1 MFEEFVK
8 KKMFKYMVGDE
19 SAENDSVAMHKTQV
33 EDADFQGL
41 NTTLPADQWVAE
53 ILSRMTL
60 EEKVRY
66 ASGYK
71 QLGIHPISS
80 VGLPSIWC
88 SDATAGLRCYPGGTS
103 FLAGV
108 AMAATWNEDLIE
120 QVAQAIAE
128 EFRSIGV
135 SILLGPGVNIYRVP
149 TCGRN
154 FEYMG
159 EDPILAGKIAAAY
172 IRGAQSKGVITTIKH
187 FAVNNS
193 DYDRHKCNSEVDERT
208 LREIYLPAFKLAVQE
223 GGSLSVMS
231 SYNPINGTYASENKT
246 LLKDILRDEWGFDGF
261 VISDWN
267 SVYSTTEAVKN
278 GLNLEMPNGKWIN
291 FKKVDKEIQKGNL
304 TEQDVDNMIT
314 PLLTTLYK
322 AGVYTRP
329 QVDATARLHPQEF
342 IDLAQKAA
350 EEAIVLLK
358 NEANQLPIKP
368 SDQQKIVVMG
378 LTAVQ
383 TPTGGGGSSFVSRPN
398 AKDILTALQETYGT
412 ENITHIP
419 FNKDVLTAQQ
429 TASITNADKVIVAAG
444 FLTYQESEC
453 FDRPWQLQHNQAQLI
468 QKVSAL
474 NPNLTVILST
484 GAGVETE
491 SWVHKVPALIHAL
504 YLGETGADALATII
518 SGKTSPSGKLPFTMA
533 KKWEDFA
540 STANYPK
547 DYSSVRM
554 KRISGGQGNPKI
566 RKVWSMEYKEGLGI
580 GYRHFDTAGID
591 PQFAFGHG
599 LSYAEFEY
607 PPVSFDVKMN
617 DGLLELSF
625 RVRNISEIDGAT
637 TLQVYVRDLES
648 TEPRPEKELKAF
660 KKVFLQ
666 AGRSAKIEFQLDERA
681 FQYYDV
687 NQKQWTIEPGDFDIL
702 IGTSSDN
709 IILGER
715 ITIE

>member
-8 KKMFKYMVGDE
+8 KKLFKYMVGDE
-19 SAENDSVAMHKTQV
+19 SADNDSVAMHKTQV

-41 NTTLPADQWVAE
+41 DTTLPADQWVAQ
-53 ILSRMTL
+53 ILSKMTL
-60 EEKVRY
+60 EEKVKFVG
-66 ASGYK
+66 GYK
-71 QLGIHPISS
+71 QLGIHPIPSL
-80 VGLPSIWC
+80 GLPSIWC
-88 SDATAGLRCYPGGTS
+88 SDATSGLRCYPGGTA

-108 AMAATWNEDLIE
+108 AMAATWNEELIE
-120 QVAQAIAE
+120 QVSQAIAE
-128 EFRSIGV
+128 EFRSVGV
-135 SILLGPGVNIYRVP
+135 SILLGPGINIYRVP

-159 EDPILAGKIAAAY
+159 EDPILAGKISAAY
-172 IRGAQSKGVITTIKH
+172 IRGAQSKGMITTIKH
-187 FAVNNS
+187 FAANNS

-223 GGSLSVMS
+223 GGTLGVMS
-231 SYNPINGTYASENKT
+231 SYNPINGVYASENKK
-246 LLKDILRDEWGFDGF
+246 LLKDILRDEWGFEGF

-267 SVYSTTEAVKN
+267 SVYSTTEAIKN

-291 FKKVDKEIQKGNL
+291 FKKVDKQIQKGNL
-304 TEQDVDNMIT
+304 TEQDIDEMIT

-329 QVDATARLHPQEF
+329 QVDQNARLHPQEF
-342 IDLAQKAA
+342 VDLAKKAA

-358 NEANQLPIKP
+358 NENNQLPIKP
-368 SDQQKIVVMG
+368 TENQKIVVMG

-383 TPTGGGGSSFVSRPN
+383 TPTGGGGSSFVHRPH
-398 AKDILTALQETYGT
+398 AKDILTALQETYGK
-412 ENITHIP
+412 ENIIHIP
-419 FNKDVLTAQQ
+419 FDKDNLTAEQIS
-429 TASITNADKVIVAAG
+429 TIKNADKVILGAG
-444 FLTYQESEC
+444 FLTYEESEC
-453 FDRPWQLQHNQAQLI
+453 FDRPWHLQRKQPELI
-468 QKVSAL
+468 KKVSKL
-474 NPNLTVILST
+474 NQNLTVILST
-484 GAGVETE
+484 GGGVETE
-491 SWVHKVPALIHAL
+491 SWIHDVPALIHSL
-504 YLGETGADALATII
+504 YLGETGGEALASII
-518 SGKTSPSGKLPFTMA
+518 SGKTSPSGKLPFSMA
-533 KKWEDFA
+533 KKWDDFA

-547 DYSSVRM
+547 NYSAV
-554 KRISGGQGNPKI
+554 KIKNVTGGQGNPKI

-607 PPVSFDVKMN
+607 PPVSFDVKMD
-617 DGLLELSF
+617 DGLLELSL

-648 TEPRPEKELKAF
+648 TEPRPDKELKAF
-660 KKVFLQ
+660 KKVFLE
-666 AGRSAKIEFQLDERA
+666 AGRSTKVEFQLDERA

-687 NQKQWTIEPGDFDIL
+687 NQKQWVIEPGDFDIL

>member
-1 MFEEFVK
+1 
-8 KKMFKYMVGDE
+8 
-19 SAENDSVAMHKTQV
+19 
-33 EDADFQGL
+33 
-41 NTTLPADQWVAE
+41 
-53 ILSRMTL
+53 
-60 EEKVRY
+60 
-66 ASGYK
+66 
-71 QLGIHPISS
+71 
-80 VGLPSIWC
+80 
-88 SDATAGLRCYPGGTS
+88 
-103 FLAGV
+103 
-108 AMAATWNEDLIE
+108 
-120 QVAQAIAE
+120 
-128 EFRSIGV
+128 
-135 SILLGPGVNIYRVP
+135 
-149 TCGRN
+149 
-154 FEYMG
+154 
-159 EDPILAGKIAAAY
+159 
-172 IRGAQSKGVITTIKH
+172 
-187 FAVNNS
+187 
-193 DYDRHKCNSEVDERT
+193 
-208 LREIYLPAFKLAVQE
+208 
-223 GGSLSVMS
+223 
-231 SYNPINGTYASENKT
+231 
-246 LLKDILRDEWGFDGF
+246 
-261 VISDWN
+261 
-267 SVYSTTEAVKN
+267 
-278 GLNLEMPNGKWIN
+278 
-291 FKKVDKEIQKGNL
+291 
-304 TEQDVDNMIT
+304 MIT

-444 FLTYQESEC
+444 FLTYEESEC

-504 YLGETGADALATII
+504 YLGETGADALAAII

-566 RKVWSMEYKEGLGI
+566 RKVWSMQYKEGLGI

-591 PQFAFGHG
+591 PQFPFGHG

-625 RVRNISEIDGAT
+625 RVRNISDIDGAT